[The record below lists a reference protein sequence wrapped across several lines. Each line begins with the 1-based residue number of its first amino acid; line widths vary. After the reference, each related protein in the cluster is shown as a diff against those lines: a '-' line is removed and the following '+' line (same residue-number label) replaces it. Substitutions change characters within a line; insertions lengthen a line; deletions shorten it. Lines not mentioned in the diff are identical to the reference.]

1 MNSAQEQRDV
11 WRSQIAAV
19 APILVGLLVFG
30 AVWVLRSA
38 ADDRHQHTVVLLSQ
52 NDGFLGA
59 WENRNQA
66 AELLAEDADAVATEG
81 IEVELVARFRSTLDV
96 VVTAADP
103 TTAATVAEELADEA
117 IAERAANTETRWRSA
132 AEGHRATLADIEA
145 QMAELSAQIDGID
158 DVEVRSPLERDL
170 ASLNESRLSMERQI
184 TDAEADLASAVA
196 PLDYARL
203 VYTVFLG
210 WWIFSEWPE
219 PRVFIG
225 AAIIVAA
232 AAYTLHRERVVGKAK
247 QARRAKTIV
256 SD

>member
-1 MNSAQEQRDV
+1 MSSGQEQRDA
-11 WRSQIAAV
+11 RRGQFAAA

-59 WENRNQA
+59 WDQRNQA
-66 AELLAEDADAVATEG
+66 AELLTDRAEAASQGTT
-81 IEVELVARFRSTLDV
+81 EVEIEARFSSTLDIT
-96 VVTAADP
+96 VTAADP

-117 IAERAANTETRWRSA
+117 IAERLANTETRWRSA

-158 DVEVRSPLERDL
+158 DVEVRAPLERDL

-196 PLDYARL
+196 PL
-203 VYTVFLG
+203 G
-210 WWIFSEWPE
+210 
-219 PRVFIG
+219 
-225 AAIIVAA
+225 VASS
-232 AAYTLHRERVVGKAK
+232 TSDG
-247 QARRAKTIV
+247 IV
-256 SD
+256 SPKPLRDALIAATAAVLAVAVLMASMRPTAPRE